1 MRSRA
6 SIRGCDRC
14 TAQPDDSDSRLPPL
28 EDYRTM
34 LRRDQ
39 FAPCDVGELES
50 LQAELAAVEAV
61 LDSHL
66 SHVRD
71 LQRTRDHT
79 KAALEMRSSLAAPIR
94 KLPPEVLLR
103 AFSFAISVSRH
114 SSWHAHIVIPAV
126 CAHWRRVLL
135 RETRFWTDI
144 KIPGNPNRIARYLE
158 RSQTHPLTVRFDGSF
173 DGLRQVYSLR
183 SRLRSLSASREFLP
197 ILRVLSDA
205 RSLSLLHREDSRDPL
220 TVTNDWDSMDVPH
233 LRVVS
238 LGGGFSLNDF
248 QLPWEQLTSLDL
260 GYATIADIGTILA
273 QSLRL
278 LSFSAHIKDGGD
290 EVDEVPSSPLPL
302 RTLILEGDAV
312 ECISRIF
319 LSRAGAASRARSSR
333 LLLLPEL
340 RVLGVD
346 HLTIRSKEPHDF
358 LSHHCPQVEML
369 RVSRANAELSR
380 AEVAS
385 LLIAAPTLRMVRLLG
400 KSSRVLA
407 SSVVFKAP
415 LQRQKPS
422 NDDEALAPRRVKVP
436 NLKKFT
442 WYDDAVLFY
451 KLQAKFPENIEATR
465 LELGADSL
473 RDELEHLL
481 YL

>member
-1 MRSRA
+1 
-6 SIRGCDRC
+6 
-14 TAQPDDSDSRLPPL
+14 
-28 EDYRTM
+28 M

-39 FAPCDVGELES
+39 FAPCNVGELES
-50 LQAELAAVEAV
+50 LQADLAAVEAV

-79 KAALEMRSSLAAPIR
+79 KTALEMRSSLAAPIR

-114 SSWHAHIVIPAV
+114 SSWHPRIVLPAV
-126 CAHWRRVLL
+126 CAHWRRLLL

-158 RSQTHPLTVRFDGSF
+158 RSQTHPLTIRFSANGSF
-173 DGLRQVYSLR
+173 QDLRLLYSLR
-183 SRLRSLSASREFLP
+183 PRLRKLSASSELLALLYVVSGAP
-197 ILRVLSDA
+197 
-205 RSLSLLHREDSRDPL
+205 SLSLVHREESQTPI
-220 TVTNDWDSMDVPH
+220 TNHWEATDVPH

-238 LGGGFSLNDF
+238 LFGANFGRGKLW
-248 QLPWEQLTSLDL
+248 LPWEQLTSLDM
-260 GYATIADIGTILA
+260 GFTTVADIGTILA

-278 LSFSAHIKDGGD
+278 LSFSAHIKGGED
-290 EVDEVPSSPLPL
+290 EIDEVPSSPLPL

-312 ECISRIF
+312 ECISCIF
-319 LSRAGAASRARSSR
+319 LSRAGGASRARSSARSSR

-346 HLTIRSKEPHDF
+346 HLTIRSKESHDL
-358 LSHHCPQVEML
+358 LSHHCPRVEML

-380 AEVAS
+380 VEVAS

-415 LQRQKPS
+415 LRRQKLHK
-422 NDDEALAPRRVKVP
+422 DDEAHAPRNAKAP

-442 WYDDAVLFY
+442 WHDDVVLFY
-451 KLQAKFPENIEATR
+451 KLQTKFPENIEATR